1 MLFFLYNK
9 FKEFSIILLETI
21 KNMKNTL
28 KAFIIYVLYYFLRRI
43 YKLRKLFLIFKFLI
57 KILFLRANK
66 NCTLRTVIK
75 SIIKYVVIS
84 FEFMKQA

>member
-66 NCTLRTVIK
+66 NCPLRTVIK

>member
-1 MLFFLYNK
+1 MLFFFYNK

-28 KAFIIYVLYYFLRRI
+28 KAFIIYVLYYFSRRI

-75 SIIKYVVIS
+75 SIIKYVV
-84 FEFMKQA
+84 FCFGFMKQV

>member
-1 MLFFLYNK
+1 MLFFFYNK

-28 KAFIIYVLYYFLRRI
+28 KAFIIYVVHYFLRRI

>member
-28 KAFIIYVLYYFLRRI
+28 KAFIIYVVHYFLRRI

-66 NCTLRTVIK
+66 NCPLRTVIK

>member
-1 MLFFLYNK
+1 MLFFFYNK

>member
-1 MLFFLYNK
+1 MLFFFYNK

-66 NCTLRTVIK
+66 NCPLRTVIK

>member
-1 MLFFLYNK
+1 MLFFFYNK

-28 KAFIIYVLYYFLRRI
+28 KAFIIYVVHYFLRRI

-66 NCTLRTVIK
+66 NCPLRTVIK

>member
-75 SIIKYVVIS
+75 SIIKYVIFS
-84 FEFMKQA
+84 FGFMKQV